1 MSSPRFLSIRETA
14 KAGPLSEYCL
24 RLMQKR
30 GELPGVYSGRKF
42 LVNYNAFLEKIT
54 GGEVTGCPTNEA

>member
-1 MSSPRFLSIRETA
+1 MSSPKFLSIRETA

-42 LVNYNAFLEKIT
+42 LINYDAFLEQISR
-54 GGEVTGCPTNEA
+54 GVTGCRNES